1 MQQSSPIE
9 HPVRR
14 CPIREEEVELL
25 RLGWRNCQRGLFD
38 GKARRD
44 FIAHLL
50 GQALNWTRC
59 LLLLSWLLKWVG
71 ELFHVSR

>member
-14 CPIREEEVELL
+14 CPVREEEDELL
-25 RLGWRNCQRGLFD
+25 RLGWRNCQRGRVD

-44 FIAHLL
+44 FITHLL
-50 GQALNWTRC
+50 GQDQRTGATDGDHQ
-59 LLLLSWLLKWVG
+59 STT
-71 ELFHVSR
+71 